1 MNNTFNKIDYDK
13 LIDTFLIWF
22 WENKG
27 KIEKD
32 KKFWRKDKFGRELV
46 SVLKSVDHWKGAA
59 RGNPKK
65 GYSKMKEIEFIKDIR
80 PLEDEDVNF

>member
-1 MNNTFNKIDYDK
+1 MDNTFNKIDYDK

-22 WENKG
+22 WDNKG

-32 KKFWRKDKFGRELV
+32 NNFLRKDKFGRELV
-46 SVLKSVDHWKGAA
+46 SALKSVNHWKGAA

-65 GYSKMKEIEFIKDIR
+65 GYSKMKQIEFGKDIR
-80 PLEDEDVNF
+80 PPEDYDVDF